1 MKFLMALLALLCI
14 VAGSTSAEITKAELS
29 KLLKEFPQ
37 ADANGD
43 GHYADDAA
51 LAGYTVISNVDS
63 IELIQLSN
71 IQCFGGGGSVMAVD
85 LDSNGESTVPIVCP
99 TGPGDIDRPPR

>member
-43 GHYADDAA
+43 GH
-51 LAGYTVISNVDS
+51 
-63 IELIQLSN
+63 LSK
-71 IQCFGGGGSVMAVD
+71 
-85 LDSNGESTVPIVCP
+85 E
-99 TGPGDIDRPPR
+99 